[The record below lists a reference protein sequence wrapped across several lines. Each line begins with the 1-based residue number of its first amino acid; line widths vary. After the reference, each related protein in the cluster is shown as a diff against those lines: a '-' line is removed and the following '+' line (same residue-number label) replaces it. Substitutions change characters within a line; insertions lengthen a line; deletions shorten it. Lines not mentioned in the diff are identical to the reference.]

1 MFWVVLIV
9 CGMPIAIACETSW
22 SFPSPPLIGRDGCV
36 YILESCSTTV
46 TPRKV
51 FNPYYQISN
60 GRDGRRSRRKHV
72 YPILFFLSFLQLV
85 ISLGCNSLMTE
96 QRTQDFDEECLVPFP
111 STRRSSSSSEG
122 GGEETRWK
130 GPPRGRMP
138 ILLLFSSES
147 VSSFSALRKR
157 RERAKPQFLFPN
169 ITNAERIEATPKK
182 TTPNSS
188 VFSLSLSLSLP
199 ALCVGI
205 VFFYSRPCVVGGCK
219 RGSLTKTQK

>member
-1 MFWVVLIV
+1 MRERERETIRLSFHPWNTKPSTAAQKVFNKQIEETGRWNREIVSYPKKEKERNKKYKQWEMFWVVLIV

-111 STRRSSSSSEG
+111 STRRSSSSS
-122 GGEETRWK
+122 
-130 GPPRGRMP
+130 
-138 ILLLFSSES
+138 
-147 VSSFSALRKR
+147 
-157 RERAKPQFLFPN
+157 
-169 ITNAERIEATPKK
+169 
-182 TTPNSS
+182 
-188 VFSLSLSLSLP
+188 
-199 ALCVGI
+199 
-205 VFFYSRPCVVGGCK
+205 
-219 RGSLTKTQK
+219 